1 MDESLTTQ
9 RRVED
14 EDLRVVNSCRVGRKP
29 PGLIAREADGTI
41 KGSPG

>member
-1 MDESLTTQ
+1 MGASLTTQ

-14 EDLRVVNSCRVGRKP
+14 EDLRIVNSCRAGRM
-29 PGLIAREADGTI
+29 ARDPTRLGSDGTA